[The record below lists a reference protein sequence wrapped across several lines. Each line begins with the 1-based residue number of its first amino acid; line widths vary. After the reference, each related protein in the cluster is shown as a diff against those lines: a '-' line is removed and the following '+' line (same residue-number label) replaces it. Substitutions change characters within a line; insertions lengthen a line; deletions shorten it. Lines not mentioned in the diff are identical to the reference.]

1 MVESHFKDPL
11 LQEWEQTVCGE
22 TRQRRTWATSVRKDW
37 PAKSWRRSMA
47 SEPKVGDVR
56 QDGSLRQQVWLG
68 SGWYYVGSP
77 IATKLVSA
85 ELSAVREMREVLR
98 RTKSRAGM
106 CPECFADDDEDCE
119 SDCRLAR
126 LIGGGE

>member
-1 MVESHFKDPL
+1 
-11 LQEWEQTVCGE
+11 
-22 TRQRRTWATSVRKDW
+22 
-37 PAKSWRRSMA
+37 MA

-77 IATKLVSA
+77 IATRLVSA
-85 ELSAVREMREVLR
+85 ELSAAREMREVLR
-98 RTKSRAGM
+98 ELEWAGAEARYV
-106 CPECFADDDEDCE
+106 CPCCERSKDEGNAP
-119 SDCRLAR
+119 DCRLAR